1 MTKSIATET
10 AKKPLSRRRESIA
23 NSAAWPL
30 MSFAFQLKR
39 SCNTG
44 PLFKVSV
51 IGRIRR
57 LQNVAFCV
65 WCNNTLLS
73 VIQALAAQN
82 WRLCSQNI
90 DGDEILR
97 LA

>member
-39 SCNTG
+39 GSNTG

-51 IGRIRR
+51 IEGIHT
-57 LQNVAFCV
+57 LQNVVFCV
-65 WCNNTLLS
+65 RRNNTLLR
-73 VIQALAAQN
+73 LAAV
-82 WRLCSQNI
+82 W
-90 DGDEILR
+90 
-97 LA
+97 